1 MLGVDIVS
9 IKRISNL
16 KEKYGLKFLKR
27 VLNDS
32 EISLVKKSDETLAG
46 FFAAKEAVSK
56 ALGVGIGNEFSFL
69 DIEIY
74 KSDKNAP
81 LIKFK
86 NEIKTKFKIKDS
98 NLSISHD
105 GGFAIAA
112 VMIETQ

>member
-27 VLNDS
+27 VLNDN
-32 EISLVKKSDETLAG
+32 EISLVKSDETLAG

-86 NEIKTKFKIKDS
+86 DEIKIKFRIKDS

>member
-27 VLNDS
+27 VLNDK
-32 EISLVKKSDETLAG
+32 EINLVKSDETLAG
-46 FFAAKEAVSK
+46 FFATKEAVSK

-86 NEIKTKFKIKDS
+86 DEIKTKFKIKNS